1 METQLSNRL
10 ANIINTSNGDDGQL
24 IFHLKNLI
32 VEYDENNEYT
42 TNSKSINE
50 LIADAIRVIQNPTKA
65 DNLITTQFNNLNNLI
80 NGFSLGE
87 LIVIGGRP
95 GMGKT
100 QFLINLATHISKSHP
115 LLFFSFDLSEQLLSN
130 RFLSVLTEIP
140 TSNLVQNK
148 LSNEE
153 MSILNTF
160 EIDKCEHQLLV
171 NDNRSSSMS
180 NIKKYCKKQIEES
193 GIKVIMIDYLQL
205 LTANRRGQNRDAE
218 ISYVCREL
226 KNLATENNVCIILSS
241 QLSRAVETRG
251 GDRKPHLSDLRDS
264 GAIEQDAD
272 KVLFIYRPEYYGFE
286 VDEDNL
292 PTKGIVKIITAK
304 NRMGKLGETI
314 LKIDD
319 NFIKF
324 FEPEPERN
332 TFRFSSRIDE
342 IDNDYKPF

>member
-1 METQLSNRL
+1 METKLSNRL

-32 VEYDENNEYT
+32 VEYDENTEYAKK
-42 TNSKSINE
+42 SKTIKE
-50 LIADAIRVIQNPTKA
+50 LIEEAINVIQHPTKS
-65 DNLITTQFNNLNNLI
+65 DNLITTQFTNLNNLI
-80 NGFSLGE
+80 NGFSFGE

-100 QFLINLATHISKSHP
+100 QLLINLATHISKIHP
-115 LLFFSFDLSEQLLSN
+115 VLFFSFDLSEQLLSN

-140 TSNLVQNK
+140 TSNLVQSK

-153 MSILNTF
+153 MTILNTF
-160 EIDKCEHQLLV
+160 EIDKHKNKLLV
-171 NDNRSSSMS
+171 NDNRSSSMP
-180 NIKKYCKKQIEES
+180 NIKKYCKMQIDEA

-205 LTANRRGQNRDAE
+205 LTANRRGQTRDAE

-251 GDRKPHLSDLRDS
+251 GDKKPQLSDLRDS

-272 KVLFIYRPEYYGFE
+272 KVLFIYRPDYYGLE

-292 PTKGIVKIITAK
+292 PTKGMVKIITAK

-332 TFRFSSRIDE
+332 AFRFSSRIDE
-342 IDNDYKPF
+342 IDTDYKPF